1 MLMKKKKKVKLRRF
15 AIKLV
20 LSMVYLVIITILLVS
35 SYRIFKEKKLISPW
49 EEVHSTDEY
58 SYVEVSKMSEKFAY
72 YESENIGLHF
82 IIEEKDTGEWHTY
95 VIAINEDKYDEF
107 KNIIDY
113 SYERTTEVPEPIVVY
128 GYPTIMTDDLK
139 EMVLN
144 HIGDFLPADSEV
156 TITREN
162 IDAYLTNSYL
172 DTTKEQ
178 KEYFSVI
185 LFMTLLLLFIMIA
198 LLIFTI
204 FDRDKIVDNIEEK
217 VESLKNKETA

>member
-1 MLMKKKKKVKLRRF
+1 MKKKKKVKLRRF

-82 IIEEKDTGEWHTY
+82 IIEEKETGEWHTY
-95 VIAINEDKYDEF
+95 VIAINEDKYDDF

-185 LFMTLLLLFIMIA
+185 LFTTLLLLFIMIA

>member
-82 IIEEKDTGEWHTY
+82 IIEEKETGEWHTY
-95 VIAINEDKYDEF
+95 VIAINEDKYDDF
-107 KNIIDY
+107 KKIIDY

-185 LFMTLLLLFIMIA
+185 LFTTLLLLFIMIA

>member
-82 IIEEKDTGEWHTY
+82 IIEEKETGEWHTY
-95 VIAINEDKYDEF
+95 VIAINEDKYDDF

-185 LFMTLLLLFIMIA
+185 LFTTLLLLFIMIA

-217 VESLKNKETA
+217 VEALKNKETA

>member
-1 MLMKKKKKVKLRRF
+1 MKKKKKVKLRRF
-15 AIKLV
+15 AIKLA
-20 LSMVYLVIITILLVS
+20 LCMVYLVVITILLVS
-35 SYRIFKEKKLISPW
+35 SFRIFKEKKLISPW
-49 EEVHSTDEY
+49 EEVHSTEDY

-72 YESENIGLHF
+72 YENENIGLHF

-95 VIAINEDKYDEF
+95 VIAINEDKYDDF
-107 KNIIDY
+107 KDIIDY
-113 SYERTTEVPEPIVVY
+113 SYARTEKQPEPIVVY
-128 GYPTIMTDDLK
+128 GYPAIMTDDLK
-139 EMVLN
+139 EMILN
-144 HIGDFLPADSEV
+144 HIGDFLPAESEI
-156 TITREN
+156 TITKEN
-162 IDAYLTNSYL
+162 LEAYLTNSYL

-185 LFMTLLLLFIMIA
+185 LFTTLLLLFIMIA

>member
-82 IIEEKDTGEWHTY
+82 IIEEKETGEWHTY
-95 VIAINEDKYDEF
+95 VIAINEDKYDDF

-185 LFMTLLLLFIMIA
+185 LFTTLLLLFIMIA